1 MRFMQEC
8 GESRMLTV
16 SKLSLTYNP
25 GQNICETTNYLT
37 NLICNIVHLE
47 KPPLNADYILSIQ
60 LKLL

>member
-1 MRFMQEC
+1 MQEC

-37 NLICNIVHLE
+37 NLIRNIVRLE
-47 KPPLNADYILSIQ
+47 KPPPNKNHSMLITFAAYS
-60 LKLL
+60 